1 MARRFRFR
9 LERVLRVSELR
20 EAAGRERLLAALE
33 ARRREEVRLEGVS
46 RRLSDWRDRFGA
58 AWCLAPAAG
67 EVAAR
72 VGGLLRLA
80 GERDGQSR
88 RVAAARGEEAAR
100 RAELIR
106 LWQRREV
113 LARLRARRAGQ
124 HRVEGLR
131 EEQRILDDVGGNRR
145 GLKPAGVVNDSD

>member
-20 EAAGRERLLAALE
+20 EATGRERLLAALE
-33 ARRREEVRLEGVS
+33 ARRHEEVRLEGVS
-46 RRLSDWRDRFGA
+46 RRLSDWRVRFDA
-58 AWCLAPAAG
+58 AWHLAPPVG
-67 EVAAR
+67 EVGAR
-72 VGGLLRLA
+72 AGGLLRLA

-124 HRVEGLR
+124 HRVECLR
-131 EEQRILDDVGGNRR
+131 EEQRILDDIGGNRR